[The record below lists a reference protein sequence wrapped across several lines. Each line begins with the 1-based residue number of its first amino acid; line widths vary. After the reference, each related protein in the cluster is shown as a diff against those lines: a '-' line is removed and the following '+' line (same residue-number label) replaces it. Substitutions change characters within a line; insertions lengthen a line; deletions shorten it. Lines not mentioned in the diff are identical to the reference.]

1 MSDRYQPLRDALE
14 RLLDLADGFSV
25 SGVYFN
31 EFRENQEAI
40 AAAAA
45 ALNRANTGGQQ

>member
-1 MSDRYQPLRDALE
+1 MNDRYQPLRDALE

-31 EFRENQEAI
+31 EFRKNHEGSHSGCC
-40 AAAAA
+40 
-45 ALNRANTGGQQ
+45 RRP